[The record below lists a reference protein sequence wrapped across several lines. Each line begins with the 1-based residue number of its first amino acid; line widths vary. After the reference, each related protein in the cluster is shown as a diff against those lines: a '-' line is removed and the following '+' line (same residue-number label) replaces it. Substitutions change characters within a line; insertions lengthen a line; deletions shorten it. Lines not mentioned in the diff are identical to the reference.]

1 MTFTEQD
8 QDQILVQGVTL
19 DQIDQQIAHF
29 VHGFPYLK
37 VIKAATIGD
46 GIVRIEDDQ
55 LPAYIHRFDE
65 AAHNLDLVKFVP
77 ASGAATR
84 MFKSLFSALDG
95 KFDKS
100 VGEVF
105 DRLPD
110 FAFYDD
116 LKAAM
121 AAQGQDLDK
130 AVAGNEWS
138 SDLKQTVLRFL
149 LTDAGLDYG
158 SLPKGLLKFH
168 RYADGPRTPVE
179 EHLVEGAAYAN
190 SDGLVKIHFTVS
202 PEHRSRFEKLIEEQ
216 KADYE
221 AWLGV
226 TFDISFSEQ
235 KKSTDTI
242 SVNMDNSPFRN
253 ADNSLL
259 FRPAG
264 HGALIENL
272 NDIDADIV
280 FIKNIDNVVPDA
292 IKEPTITYKKV
303 LAAVLLDAQKQ
314 IARLQD
320 LLGAEG
326 DASEGYLAEADELF
340 RQTLFTLPPDGFE
353 SLSKAEK
360 LSYFR
365 RKLARPVRVCGMV
378 KNVGEPG
385 GGPFWAKNQD
395 GSVSLQIV
403 ESAQINLND
412 PEQKA
417 IFDEATHFNPVDLV
431 CGLKDHKGRKYDLP
445 AFRDPQTGFITAKSK
460 DGKDLK
466 AQELPGL
473 WNGAMADWNT
483 IFVEVPLIT
492 FNPVKTVNDLLRK
505 EHQPE

>member
-1 MTFTEQD
+1 MQFTEQD
-8 QDQILVQGVTL
+8 QDQILVQGVSL
-19 DQIDQQIAHF
+19 DQIDQQINYF
-29 VHGFPYLK
+29 VHGFPYLN

-46 GIVRIEDDQ
+46 GIVRIDEDQ
-55 LPAYIHRFDE
+55 LPAYIHRFDV
-65 AAHNLDLVKFVP
+65 AAHERTLVKFVP

-84 MFKSLFSALDG
+84 MFKSLFAGLDG

-100 VGEVF
+100 VDEVF
-105 DRLPD
+105 ARITD
-110 FAFYDD
+110 FAFYED

-121 AAQGQDLDK
+121 AAKGQDLDK
-130 AVAGNEWS
+130 AVAEN
-138 SDLKQTVLRFL
+138 DRVTVLKFI
-149 LTDAGLDYG
+149 LTENGLDYG

-168 RYADGPRTPVE
+168 NYADGARTPVE

-253 ADNSLL
+253 GDGSLL

-280 FIKNIDNVVPDA
+280 FIKNIDNVVPDE

-303 LAAVLLDAQKQ
+303 LASVLLDAQQQ
-314 IARLQD
+314 IARLQG
-320 LLGAEG
+320 LLN
-326 DASEGYLAEADELF
+326 SEEVSDGYLAEADELLQ
-340 RQTLFTLPPDGFE
+340 RTLYTLPPAGFDA
-353 SLSKAEK
+353 LSKAEK
-360 LSYFR
+360 LDYLR
-365 RKLARPVRVCGMV
+365 RKLDRPVRTCGMV

-395 GSVSLQIV
+395 GSISLQVV
-403 ESAQINLND
+403 ESAQIDLTD
-412 PEQKA
+412 ADQKA

-431 CGLKDHKGRKYDLP
+431 CGLKDHAGKKYDLP
-445 AFRDPQTGFITAKSK
+445 AYRDPLTGFITAKSK

-505 EHQPE
+505 EHQPVEE